1 MESRNRVAAR
11 KEKVRDATRTCCELN
26 WGLLETRKVIGTDRE
41 SEAGVH
47 GSCMVVELPSRG
59 KVVEPLLEV
68 VPKDRIA
75 II

>member
-1 MESRNRVAAR
+1 MAVCT
-11 KEKVRDATRTCCELN
+11 EKVRYVTRTCYELN
-26 WGLLETRKVIGTDRE
+26 RSLLETRKVIGTDGE
-41 SEAGVH
+41 SEAGRH
-47 GSCMVVELPSRG
+47 EWCFVVELPSRG